1 MKKSKKL
8 RKFEIALLIALCVTF
23 CTGMWAQ
30 NREENLAGSL
40 VRLHVVANSDSEADQ
55 TAKLAVRDKVL
66 VLLSPALE
74 SAETQN
80 EAAAIINSY
89 LPQLQALAGD
99 GGTVT
104 LSEEAYPTRT
114 YGGFSL
120 PAGDYLSLRVVL
132 GAGEGHNWWCVVFP
146 PLCTEALAA
155 PSQETWGLLDED
167 DEALITQENESY
179 VIKFRIV
186 ELWGELKGLVSPAK

>member
-1 MKKSKKL
+1 VVIFLK
-8 RKFEIALLIALCVTF
+8 KFEIALLVALCITF

-30 NREENLAGSL
+30 DKQDDLAGSL
-40 VRLHVVANSDSEADQ
+40 VRLHVIANSDSEADQ

-66 VLLSPALE
+66 ALLSPALE
-74 SAETQN
+74 SAETQD
-80 EAAAIINSY
+80 EAVDIINSY

-104 LSEEAYPTRT
+104 LSAETYPTRT
-114 YGGFSL
+114 YDDFSL

-146 PLCTEALAA
+146 PLCTEALAE
-155 PSQETWGLLDED
+155 PSQETWGLVDED
-167 DEALITQENESY
+167 DVALVTQKDEGY
-179 VIKFRIV
+179 VIKFKIV
-186 ELWGELKGLVSPAK
+186 ELWGELKALVSPAE